1 MSKSIQIGKQE
12 IKIKETD
19 TGDYLSL
26 TDLAKLVNPDTSR
39 VISKWIEML
48 RTIDFL
54 DVWEKTYNPDYDSAA
69 YQAIRM
75 KAGVP
80 SFYLSAQKW
89 IKSTNAIGIESK
101 SGKYGGTYAHHL
113 IALEFCSSMSAEFR
127 LKVFHEYLEMKQN
140 DAQRWLKEN
149 EFYLRKIEDNSLE
162 NNRLA
167 QDLKQN
173 INQLKKG
180 K

>member
-1 MSKSIQIGKQE
+1 MNKNIRIGEQE
-12 IKIKETD
+12 IKIKETE

-26 TDLAKLVNPDTSR
+26 TDLAKLVNTDTSR
-39 VISKWIEML
+39 VISRWIEML

-54 DVWEKTYNPDYDSAA
+54 DVWEKKYNPNYRVEG
-69 YQAIRM
+69 YQEIRM

-80 SFYLSAQKW
+80 SFYLSAQQW
-89 IKSTNAIGIESK
+89 IKNTNAIGIESK

-113 IALEFCSSMSAEFR
+113 IALEFCSTMSPEFR
-127 LKVFHEYLEMKQN
+127 FKVFHEYLEMKQN
-140 DAQRWLKEN
+140 DAQQWLKEH

-173 INQLKKG
+173 IKQLKKG